1 MSLAYVWVYSESIAM
16 LQLEVIYGRDAG
28 KCMNFHQSVV
38 HIGAD
43 PGNDF
48 QMTDPEISEYHGR
61 FTCNHEAS
69 HYAYCD
75 LQSDHGT
82 RVRSSNVDVRL
93 FSQQLAQ
100 SVALAGECMLFLGQS
115 MVRCTYAFEPSESPK
130 RPVQQIKSVSIQE
143 LTAPDDVE
151 MLSFL
156 LETATALTTKTTHQP
171 VMSYLTLTLLQRL
184 PQVTH
189 IAIWR
194 HDSFRDSFMCLYERT
209 RQYRTSPST
218 LGEDDFR
225 EAILAKKASLYG
237 FTNENES
244 DDCGCAVIVP
254 LVTQNQELGV
264 IMVESNTPDGI
275 DNHAFDIL
283 VRVSCVAASALE
295 RTFINAD
302 LSTVFDGFIRS
313 IIAVMDARD
322 PASAGHSMRVAK
334 YALYTA
340 QAIQTSQEPA
350 FKNITFSNN
359 HLDELRFASL
369 LHDIGKVVL
378 RREILLK
385 SAKLLPNELQHLL
398 ERIDLFEAWFTSL
411 PPEKRNEKTPSP
423 HRFEQYREM
432 VTRVVQAQQKATP
445 ADRELIDE
453 MSRTTIPPC
462 PTLPLLKPQEC
473 ESLLIERG
481 TLNREEL
488 KEIKRHA
495 LISWQYLTQ
504 IAWPQRWANVP
515 IFVLQHHE
523 KLNGTGYPYGISGD
537 QIYIQSRIITVCDIF
552 DALTGGDRL
561 YKTRHSFG
569 EAAEI
574 LLAEAKS
581 GALDSNIV
589 NLFIERVIP
598 QIADP
603 ELAD

>member
-1 MSLAYVWVYSESIAM
+1 
-16 LQLEVIYGRDAG
+16 
-28 KCMNFHQSVV
+28 MNFHQSVV
-38 HIGAD
+38 HIGSD

-48 QMTDPEISEYHGR
+48 QLTDPEISEYHGR

-75 LQSDHGT
+75 LQSEHGT
-82 RVRSSNVDVRL
+82 RVRSSTVDVRL

-115 MVRCTYAFEPSESPK
+115 MVRCTYAFGPSENAE
-130 RPVQQIKSVSIQE
+130 RQVRQIKSVSMRTLE
-143 LTAPDDVE
+143 MSDDVE

-194 HDSFRDSFMCLYERT
+194 HDSFRDSFLCLYERT
-209 RQYRTSPST
+209 RQYRTSPSM
-218 LGEDDFR
+218 LGDNAFR
-225 EAILAKKASLYG
+225 EAIRTQNASLYG
-237 FTNENES
+237 LINEAGQ
-244 DDCGCAVIVP
+244 DGCGCAVIVP
-254 LVTQNQELGV
+254 LVTPKQELGV
-264 IMVESNTPDGI
+264 ILAESNDPDGI
-275 DNHAFDIL
+275 DSHAFDLL

-302 LSTVFDGFIRS
+302 LSSVFDGFIRS

-340 QAIQTSQEPA
+340 QAIQNSQEPA

-359 HLDELRFASL
+359 HLDELRFASM

-398 ERIDLFEAWFTSL
+398 ERIDLFEAWFSSQ
-411 PPEKRNEKTPSP
+411 PPEKRAENYPTPR
-423 HRFEQYREM
+423 RFELYREM

-453 MSRTTIPPC
+453 MGRTFIPPC
-462 PTLPLLKPQEC
+462 PGLPLLKPQEI

-481 TLNREEL
+481 TLNKDEL
-488 KEIKRHA
+488 KEIQRHA

-537 QIYIQSRIITVCDIF
+537 QIFIQSRIITICDIF

-581 GALDSNIV
+581 GALDSDIV
-589 NLFIERVIP
+589 DLFIERVIP

>member
-1 MSLAYVWVYSESIAM
+1 
-16 LQLEVIYGRDAG
+16 
-28 KCMNFHQSVV
+28 MNFHQSVV

-75 LQSDHGT
+75 LQSNRGT
-82 RVRSSNVDVRL
+82 RVRSSSVDVRL

-115 MVRCTYAFEPSESPK
+115 MVRCTYTFGPSENAK
-130 RPVQQIKSVSIQE
+130 RPLHLLKSVSIQAKE
-143 LTAPDDVE
+143 TPDDVD

-156 LETATALTTKTTHQP
+156 LETATALTTKTTHQA

-184 PQVTH
+184 PQATH
-189 IAIWR
+189 IAVWR
-194 HDSFRDSFMCLYERT
+194 LDSFRDCFTCLYERT

-218 LGEDDFR
+218 LEDDAFR
-225 EAILAKKASLYG
+225 EAIKTQNANLYG
-237 FTNENES
+237 LVTEKCSS
-244 DDCGCAVIVP
+244 DRGCAVIVP
-254 LVTQNQELGV
+254 LITQKYELGV
-264 IMVESNTPDGI
+264 LQVESNAPDGL
-275 DNHAFDIL
+275 DMHAL
-283 VRVSCVAASALE
+283 ELLLRVSYVAASAIE

-398 ERIDLFEAWFTSL
+398 ERIDLFEAWFSSQ
-411 PPEKRNEKTPSP
+411 PPEKRDQNYRSP
-423 HRFEQYREM
+423 RRFELYREM
-432 VTRVVQAQQKATP
+432 VTRVVQAQQKATH
-445 ADRELIDE
+445 ADRDLIDE
-453 MSRTTIPPC
+453 MAKTTIPPC
-462 PTLPLLKPQEC
+462 PNLPLLKPQEC

-481 TLNREEL
+481 TLNRDEV
-488 KEIKRHA
+488 KEIQRHA

-537 QIYIQSRIITVCDIF
+537 QIFLQSRIITICDIF

-574 LLAEAKS
+574 LLSEANS